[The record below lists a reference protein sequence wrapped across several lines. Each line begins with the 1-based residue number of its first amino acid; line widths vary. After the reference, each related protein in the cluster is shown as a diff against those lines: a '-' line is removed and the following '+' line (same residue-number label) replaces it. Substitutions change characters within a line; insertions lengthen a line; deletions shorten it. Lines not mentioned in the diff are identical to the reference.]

1 MVTKSRLE
9 AFGDAVLA
17 IVFTIMVLEFH
28 VPRGTTL
35 ASLLPLAPKF
45 LSYVLSF
52 VFLAIYWNNHHHLFQ
67 SVQRVN
73 GAVLWAN
80 IHLLFWLSL
89 VPFATAWLGE
99 SHLAPLPVA
108 LYGLVLILAALAYY
122 VLVRALVSLHGP
134 ASPIA
139 VAIGKDF
146 KGKTSLAL
154 YAVGLG
160 LSPFV
165 PVASVGIY
173 VLVAIVWLVPD
184 PRFEREGL

>member
-1 MVTKSRLE
+1 MTKSRLE